1 MIICAG
7 EILADMIGKEEGG
20 IVTYERH
27 AGGAP
32 FNVACGLKKLGA
44 ACGFCGSVGSDLI
57 GDFLSRFAEG
67 QGFDFLA
74 LGRAQDRNTTLA
86 FVELGEGGERRFS
99 FFRKHTADYVFPAGA
114 AERIAAAA
122 DIAHIGSLPLSE
134 PSGRAFADELIG
146 QMHAAGKRV
155 SFDVNY
161 RDGLVASEE

>member
-57 GDFLSRFAEG
+57 GDFLSRFAEDTPPIT
-67 QGFDFLA
+67 FFPRA
-74 LGRAQDRNTTLA
+74 RRNASPPRRTSRISARCPSPNRRAGRSRTN
-86 FVELGEGGERRFS
+86 
-99 FFRKHTADYVFPAGA
+99 
-114 AERIAAAA
+114 
-122 DIAHIGSLPLSE
+122 
-134 PSGRAFADELIG
+134 
-146 QMHAAGKRV
+146 
-155 SFDVNY
+155 
-161 RDGLVASEE
+161 

>member
-57 GDFLSRFAEG
+57 GDFLSRFAEE
-67 QGFDFLA
+67 QGFGFLM
-74 LGRAQDRNTTLA
+74 LGKEPDRNTTLA

-99 FFRKHTADYVFPAGA
+99 FFRKHIADYVFPAGA
-114 AERIAAAA
+114 A
-122 DIAHIGSLPLSE
+122 
-134 PSGRAFADELIG
+134 
-146 QMHAAGKRV
+146 
-155 SFDVNY
+155 
-161 RDGLVASEE
+161 

>member
-57 GDFLSRFAEG
+57 GDFLSRFAEE
-67 QGFDFLA
+67 QGFGFLM
-74 LGRAQDRNTTLA
+74 LGKEPDRNTTLA
-86 FVELGEGGERRFS
+86 FV
-99 FFRKHTADYVFPAGA
+99 HTAD
-114 AERIAAAA
+114 
-122 DIAHIGSLPLSE
+122 
-134 PSGRAFADELIG
+134 
-146 QMHAAGKRV
+146 
-155 SFDVNY
+155 
-161 RDGLVASEE
+161 